1 VAARFRPR
9 QLTCVPN
16 PPAPAPPRR
25 RPRLTPKADV
35 FAFGVLLYEI
45 FSRKLVTWQDDSEA
59 AAQYER
65 SV

>member
-1 VAARFRPR
+1 
-9 QLTCVPN
+9 VPN